1 MLSGRRATVAAVLLS
16 ALSCGSDALAYRP
29 FEGTDAA
36 VADQGE
42 MEIEFGPA
50 EPMRVGSQ
58 HFLTAP
64 ETVFNN
70 GIADGW
76 EAVLQGQA
84 VTTLSP
90 GPAQTSLLG
99 NGFFL
104 KNVVRAGVLQDKP
117 GPSVAIEVG
126 PLLPGVNGE
135 RGTGVSWNGIA
146 SYRWGWLT
154 AQFNVAAAMTRN
166 HHADGFVG
174 TIVEGPWD
182 WPVRPV
188 AEIFYERE
196 WGVAETVAGLA
207 GAIWQ
212 VSDKLAFDIALRD
225 ARVNGH
231 TVNELRAGV
240 TFALPLWRSP

>member
-1 MLSGRRATVAAVLLS
+1 MLSGRRATAATVLLAAV
-16 ALSCGSDALAYRP
+16 SCGSDALAYRP

-36 VADQGE
+36 VADPGE
-42 MEIEFGPA
+42 LEIELGPA
-50 EPMRVGSQ
+50 EPMRAGSQ
-58 HFLTAP
+58 RFLTAP
-64 ETVFNN
+64 ETVFNV
-70 GIADGW
+70 GIAGGW

-84 VTTLSP
+84 VTVLSP
-90 GPAQTSLLG
+90 GAAQTSLLG
-99 NGFFL
+99 NAFFL
-104 KNVVRAGVLQDKP
+104 KNVLRDGVLQDKP
-117 GPSVAIEVG
+117 GPSLAVEFG

-146 SYRWGWLT
+146 SNRWGWLT
-154 AQFNVAAAMTRN
+154 AQFNVAAAMTRS

-188 AEIFYERE
+188 AEVFYERE
-196 WGVAETVAGLA
+196 WGVARTVSGLV

-212 VSDKLAFDIALRD
+212 VSDKLAFDIAVRD
-225 ARVNGH
+225 ARVKGH

-240 TFALPLWRSP
+240 TFGLLLW